1 MYDILIYRTFIK
13 IANVH
18 DLGKGH
24 ILSTLTKI
32 LIVLLTISSIFLCG
46 IVVTY
51 VANADNYR
59 DMYNKLK
66 TEADGLRESADGNS
80 RAFKEKQ
87 DEMERLQNKLNS
99 EIAALNTQISTLKG
113 QLADAERVNTNL
125 NQRVDRFAADV
136 ETFTKTNEKLTSL
149 LDDTTNKWKTV
160 EADLIKEQAQHK
172 ETAETLREKLAIIQ
186 SLETDKKR
194 LIEEKTEL
202 QARMDKLLQPVGE
215 TTTPVVTVT
224 QPKIEIA
231 RPVPVIAEKIALKG
245 LITGVDL
252 KNKLARISIGTADG
266 VKEGMKFHVTRAD
279 KFICDLLIID
289 TDTEEAVGAMEL
301 LDLAREQPKNG
312 DTVTTNL

>member
-1 MYDILIYRTFIK
+1 MENVRYPDISDIWK
-13 IANVH
+13 NANVH
-18 DLGKGH
+18 ELGKGH
-24 ILSTLTKI
+24 VLSTLTKI

-66 TEADGLRESADGNS
+66 TQADELREKADGNAK
-80 RAFKEKQ
+80 AFNEK
-87 DEMERLQNKLNS
+87 DAELTRKLNEKNS

-136 ETFTKTNEKLTSL
+136 ENFTKTNEKLTSL

-160 EADLIKEQAQHK
+160 ETDLNKEQAQHK
-172 ETAETLREKLAIIQ
+172 ETAETLRNKLAIIQ

-215 TTTPVVTVT
+215 TTTPVVTIT

-231 RPVPVIAEKIALKG
+231 RPVPVVAEKIGLKG
-245 LITGVDL
+245 LITAVDT
-252 KNKLARISIGTADG
+252 KNKMASISIGTADG
-266 VKEGMKFHVTRAD
+266 VKEGMKFHVTRGD
-279 KFICDLLIID
+279 KFVCDLLIID
-289 TDTEEAVGAMEL
+289 TDSEEAVGALEL
-301 LDLAREQPKNG
+301 VQEQPKAG
-312 DTVTTNL
+312 DTVSTNL